1 MLVLL
6 EMLIYLKHGYYY
18 YVSIIIQNLKK
29 NKNSY
34 LQAKFILLV
43 LRFLSPQMFC

>member
-29 NKNSY
+29 IKIHIYKQNLFY
-34 LQAKFILLV
+34 
-43 LRFLSPQMFC
+43 